1 MPKSGHIND
10 FHDYVSDLKKNEA
23 TFKVEFSGNSRIVH
37 LLDAYGATIRK
48 RLFFGYENDERM
60 KGLEFIPMVR
70 REIRKQLKEGLSV
83 PEYVEGVRVVKFNS
97 NNLKKAAESGKTLH
111 EVDLNACYWVTA
123 HKLGFISKE
132 LFQKGWKKRR
142 ECKLGLV
149 ASIGSLNKQT
159 YIEHYEYGKSHGMK
173 KDDKDHDLQ
182 PFYWAVIN
190 EVSRIM
196 ESTIEKLPKH
206 HFMMWLTDC
215 VYIQKESLELVES
228 HFSELGFEHKK
239 NTCHISNI
247 QPNRVFWVNHK
258 TGEEK
263 YIFYSK
269 QMDVAYVEK

>member
-10 FHDYVSDLKKNEA
+10 FHDYVSDLKSNEA

-37 LLDAYGATIRK
+37 LLDAYGETIRK

-60 KGLEFIPMVR
+60 KGVEFIPMVR
-70 REIRKQLKEGLSV
+70 REIRKQLKEGSSV

-159 YIEHYEYGKSHGMK
+159 YIEH
-173 KDDKDHDLQ
+173 
-182 PFYWAVIN
+182 
-190 EVSRIM
+190 
-196 ESTIEKLPKH
+196 
-206 HFMMWLTDC
+206 
-215 VYIQKESLELVES
+215 
-228 HFSELGFEHKK
+228 
-239 NTCHISNI
+239 
-247 QPNRVFWVNHK
+247 
-258 TGEEK
+258 
-263 YIFYSK
+263 
-269 QMDVAYVEK
+269 